1 MDILVISACSG
12 TKRHNA
18 VLDCEN
24 IDSTSREELIEE
36 YPNVTEPA
44 ARLYEG
50 NEHDHVGS
58 AVESLRAF
66 GTIDW
71 LIISAGFGV
80 VSAETPIPSYECTFS
95 DDGSNET
102 RARRMGYDPEELT
115 KKETLRAVANEK
127 SIPNDLERWLSKEYD
142 IVFVVLGESYLIA
155 AEEALS
161 SIPNETKAFAFAAKG
176 NRHLIGDCEWFPS
189 TEQERS
195 HFETVWIELRG
206 RQFRELA
213 GNLEPDN
220 DLGVQNAEKLHALSL
235 DRE

>member
-18 VLDCEN
+18 VLDCED

-36 YPNVTEPA
+36 YPNGTEPA

-58 AVESLRAF
+58 AVESLRELA
-66 GTIDW
+66 TVDW

-80 VSAETPIPSYECTFS
+80 VSAETPLPSYECTFS
-95 DDGSNET
+95 DDESNEA
-102 RARRMGYDPEELT
+102 RARNLGYDPEELT

-161 SIPNETKAFAFAAKG
+161 SIPRGAKAFAFAAKG
-176 NRHLIGDCEWFPS
+176 NRHLIGDCEWIPS
-189 TEQERS
+189 TEEERS
-195 HFETVWIELRG
+195 HFKTVWMELRG
-206 RQFRELA
+206 RQFRELVDT
-213 GNLEPDN
+213 LESID
-220 DLGVQNAEKLHALSL
+220 DIRRSKVDRLHKLSL
-235 DRE
+235 GK